1 MDIKNLN
8 KIINLVQL
16 HNNSKMTQYGLF
28 VQVQVVKYSYVK
40 LYNTSLQGHGRRIR
54 SFFQ

>member
-16 HNNSKMTQYGLF
+16 HNNSKMPQYGLF

-54 SFFQ
+54 